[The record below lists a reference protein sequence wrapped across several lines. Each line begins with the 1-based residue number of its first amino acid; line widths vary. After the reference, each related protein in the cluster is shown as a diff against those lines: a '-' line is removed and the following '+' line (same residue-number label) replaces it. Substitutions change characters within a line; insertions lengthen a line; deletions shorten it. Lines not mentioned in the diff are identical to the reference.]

1 MAKELFFGY
10 LKGQKHLSS
19 VDMMAGMIKCCS
31 HSLMFGRDFK
41 SNFIQHIFFLRS
53 HKYCEYIY
61 PF

>member
-1 MAKELFFGY
+1 MAKELFFVDPEE
-10 LKGQKHLSS
+10 QKHLSS

-41 SNFIQHIFFLRS
+41 SNFIQHIFPPKVTQIWYF
-53 HKYCEYIY
+53 Y